1 MRIDSLRWFGRSDEG
16 KGLEILGSVVL
27 KVKRVVKMTKIT
39 QTFLWS
45 IVLSLGLSL
54 VTGCPTEPVDPDAV
68 PLCDRD
74 GDGAVIIPVVVTIV
88 TTTIRI

>member
-1 MRIDSLRWFGRSDEG
+1 
-16 KGLEILGSVVL
+16 
-27 KVKRVVKMTKIT
+27 MTKIT

-74 GDGAVIIPVVVTIV
+74 GDGAKNYTCGGDDCNDDDPDINPDADEVRYDRPQL
-88 TTTIRI
+88 